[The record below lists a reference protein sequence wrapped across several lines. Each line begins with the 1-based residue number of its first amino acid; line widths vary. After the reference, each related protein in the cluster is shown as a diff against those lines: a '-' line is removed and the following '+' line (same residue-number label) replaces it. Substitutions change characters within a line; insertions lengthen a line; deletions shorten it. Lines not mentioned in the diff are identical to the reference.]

1 MNYNIIINPSHYHL
15 FDFLFFRQPAIALTP
30 IKELK
35 HNAIYAYIV
44 KTPNSTIHFL
54 EQV

>member
-1 MNYNIIINPSHYHL
+1 MNYNIIINPSHHHL

-44 KTPNSTIHFL
+44 KLIIPSIHFL